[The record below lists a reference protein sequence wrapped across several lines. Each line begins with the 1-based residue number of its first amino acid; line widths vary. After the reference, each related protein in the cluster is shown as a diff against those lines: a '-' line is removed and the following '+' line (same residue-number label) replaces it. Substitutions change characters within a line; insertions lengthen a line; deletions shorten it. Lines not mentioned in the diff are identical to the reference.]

1 GPVPVRFVPLFR
13 REVSGKHRLQQLA
26 KVLYAEGEDPAAVT
40 RTEKPYVFGKQD
52 GMYEVRLRLP
62 FATKGDIG
70 LFKKGNELVVEIG
83 TLRRHIGLPRSMATL
98 VPARARL
105 ENWIV
110 TGDMMEAQ

>member
-1 GPVPVRFVPLFR
+1 M
-13 REVSGKHRLQQLA
+13 
-26 KVLYAEGEDPAAVT
+26 LYAQGEDPAAVT
-40 RTEKPYVFGKQD
+40 RTEKPYAFGKQD

-98 VPARARL
+98 VPTRARL
-105 ENWIV
+105 ENRLLTV
-110 TGDMMEAQ
+110 EMKEPQ